1 MRLVDPTTT
10 KTDQNKTRAPKLT
23 DLSGLTIGLL
33 SNGKANA
40 DHLIRMTAEKLIA
53 RHGGSY
59 TKVIYKPHASEISPT
74 ELLTNLAP
82 ECDYLI
88 TAAGD

>member
-1 MRLVDPTTT
+1 MQLLDPTNTN
-10 KTDQNKTRAPKLT
+10 TDTSKTRAPKLES
-23 DLSGLTIGLL
+23 LEGLTIGLL
-33 SNGKANA
+33 SNGKSNA
-40 DHLIRMTAEKLIA
+40 DHLIRMTAEKLVA
-53 RHGGSY
+53 RHGGAFS
-59 TKVIYKPHASEISPT
+59 KVLYKPHASEIAPT

>member
-1 MRLVDPTTT
+1 MRLFDPTATNSDL
-10 KTDQNKTRAPKLT
+10 KRTRAPALT
-23 DLSGLTIGLL
+23 HMEGLTIGLL

-40 DHLIRMTAEKLIA
+40 DHLIRLTAEKLIH
-53 RHGGSY
+53 RYGG
-59 TKVIYKPHASEISPT
+59 KHLNVQFKPHASEPAPG
-74 ELLTNLAP
+74 ELLTNLVH

>member
-1 MRLVDPTTT
+1 MRLIDPTNTNI
-10 KTDQNKTRAPKLT
+10 DQSKTRAPKLA
-23 DLSGLTIGLL
+23 DLTGLTIGLL

-40 DHLIRMTAEKLIA
+40 DHLIRMTAEKLIK
-53 RHGGSY
+53 RHGGSF
-59 TKVIYKPHASEISPT
+59 TKIIYKPHASEISPT
-74 ELLTNLAP
+74 ELLTNLVP